1 MKKTRNR
8 YHHACRRVR
17 RAADLTKSKKLFEAA
32 MWGGGDL
39 LAELKKTREG
49 RHTPDLPKNVAGA
62 NGEEEVCS
70 KFREVYN
77 DLYNSADTTQEMI
90 DIKAGVEYNVD

>member
-1 MKKTRNR
+1 
-8 YHHACRRVR
+8 
-17 RAADLTKSKKLFEAA
+17 

-90 DIKAGVEYNVD
+90 DIKAGVEDNVDHQGLNKVMKISLQSVKVAAQMMNSQK